1 MVRSSPSRESFAVTD
16 SSDRLALSR
25 RAAVA
30 GLFAAPA
37 LSLRPAIAAPS
48 ESPPAHVAFSCIAT
62 PQAVDGPYY
71 FDAKM
76 HRDDITEGHPG
87 APLHIRF
94 VVMDVA
100 TCQPLAGAR
109 VDLWHA
115 RADGLYSGY
124 SGQGD
129 DHAIDTS
136 GGTFMRGT
144 QIANFQGEVR
154 FRTIYPGWYEGRT
167 AHIHFKVFTDEK
179 NVLTGQMYFPDALSQ
194 YLYANVHA
202 YDRKTRRDT
211 FNADDGLALMDNG
224 HGGFCDIKEQA
235 DHYLATLILGVD
247 RAAPAMAQFGPPPG
261 MPPGP
266 PPPGHPP
273 GPPPFGMGP
282 PPGFM
287 PGMRPHGQTVAA
299 IVPGVPLKDQ
309 TNG

>member
-1 MVRSSPSRESFAVTD
+1 MTD
-16 SSDRLALSR
+16 SSDRFALSH

-37 LSLRPAIAAPS
+37 LSLRDAAARTGENPT
-48 ESPPAHVAFSCIAT
+48 PRTAFSCIAT

-76 HRDDITEGHPG
+76 LRADITENHPG
-87 APLHIRF
+87 APLQIRF

-109 VDLWHA
+109 VDIWHA

-124 SGQGD
+124 NGQGD

-144 QIANFQGEVR
+144 QTSDSQGEVR
-154 FRTIYPGWYEGRT
+154 FRTVYPGWYEGRT
-167 AHIHFKVFTDEK
+167 THIHFKVFTNEK

-194 YLYANVHA
+194 YLYANVNA
-202 YDRKTRRDT
+202 YARKGRRDT
-211 FNADDGLALMDNG
+211 FNADDGLALMDKT
-224 HGGFCDIKEQA
+224 HGGFCDIGEKA

-247 RAAPAMAQFGPPPG
+247 RAAPVLANRFGLPD
-261 MPPGP
+261 MPPGAP
-266 PPPGHPP
+266 PSGRPP

-282 PPGFM
+282 PPGLM
-287 PGMRPHGQTVAA
+287 PGMRPHHQTVTA
-299 IVPGVPLKDQ
+299 IVPGVAPKDQ
-309 TNG
+309 KNG